1 MALMLVALGA
11 CSVREERG
19 ERLEEVQSS
28 ISLGAAEPRLVRNVV
43 GGGSVAHVRSDT
55 LAWTDSTTRGDTTF
69 LSSSRAISTTAVISD
84 SQWVRIAV
92 PVMAGGI
99 PFGLTGVWSGTE
111 LALGTELFTMT
122 YNGETPATLLA

>member
-11 CSVREERG
+11 CSVREER
-19 ERLEEVQSS
+19 REEVQSS
-28 ISLGAAEPRLVRNVV
+28 MSLGAAEPRLVRNVV

-122 YNGETPATLLA
+122 YNGETP